1 MDEEIVHECLT
12 LLFQDPGSDVQG
24 VICHTLSDVE
34 ARVNTAIE
42 GIGCTVDQMRDAGI
56 HNGAC
61 AHWAWLYGNIK
72 PRVRQTPFGK
82 KMGGG
87 ADDIDFCVAGGVEGG
102 FAAVV
107 VSSEYDVFIDED
119 GTDGDLSFVIGFLCF
134 VKCDL
139 HIFRVCHGGSLG
151 NGIIGF
157 KRFSGLGRDSCLLF
171 SLFYHTWLSCC
182 RLDAKRRI
190 VWDKNDCVLLFFS
203 RCTMPV
209 EAALTAELREP
220 VKSSCRL
227 NKIPISIFPITLGL
241 C

>member
-1 MDEEIVHECLT
+1 MDKEIVHECLT
-12 LLFQDPGSDVQG
+12 FLFQDPGSNVQG

-34 ARVNTAIE
+34 ARVNAAIE

-139 HIFRVCHGGSLG
+139 HIFCVCHGGSLR
-151 NGIIGF
+151 NGINGF

-171 SLFYHTWLSCC
+171 SLFYHTWLS
-182 RLDAKRRI
+182 
-190 VWDKNDCVLLFFS
+190 LLS
-203 RCTMPV
+203 VRCQEAYSV
-209 EAALTAELREP
+209 E
-220 VKSSCRL
+220 
-227 NKIPISIFPITLGL
+227 
-241 C
+241 

>member
-1 MDEEIVHECLT
+1 MDKEIVHEYLT
-12 LLFQDPGSDVQG
+12 FLFQDPGSDVQG

-42 GIGCTVDQMRDAGI
+42 GIGCTVDQMWDAGI
-56 HNGAC
+56 HDGAC

-139 HIFRVCHGGSLG
+139 HVFRVCHGGSLG
-151 NGIIGF
+151 KYRVQG
-157 KRFSGLGRDSCLLF
+157 
-171 SLFYHTWLSCC
+171 
-182 RLDAKRRI
+182 
-190 VWDKNDCVLLFFS
+190 
-203 RCTMPV
+203 
-209 EAALTAELREP
+209 
-220 VKSSCRL
+220 
-227 NKIPISIFPITLGL
+227 
-241 C
+241 

>member
-1 MDEEIVHECLT
+1 MDKEFVHECLT

-56 HNGAC
+56 HDGTC

-134 VKCDL
+134 IKCDL
-139 HIFRVCHGGSLG
+139 HVFRVCHGGSLG

-157 KRFSGLGRDSCLLF
+157 KRFSGLSRDSCLL
-171 SLFYHTWLSCC
+171 
-182 RLDAKRRI
+182 
-190 VWDKNDCVLLFFS
+190 LLW
-203 RCTMPV
+203 
-209 EAALTAELREP
+209 
-220 VKSSCRL
+220 KH
-227 NKIPISIFPITLGL
+227 
-241 C
+241 

>member
-12 LLFQDPGSDVQG
+12 FLFQDSGSDVQG

-56 HNGAC
+56 HNGTC

-119 GTDGDLSFVIGFLCF
+119 GTDGDFSFAIGFLGF
-134 VKCDL
+134 AECDL
-139 HIFRVCHGGSLG
+139 HVFCVGHGDSLE
-151 NGIIGF
+151 
-157 KRFSGLGRDSCLLF
+157 KRFNGFNGFCGFNWGSAVHKIMEAPRSI
-171 SLFYHTWLSCC
+171 
-182 RLDAKRRI
+182 KRA
-190 VWDKNDCVLLFFS
+190 
-203 RCTMPV
+203 MPEGWYLV
-209 EAALTAELREP
+209 T
-220 VKSSCRL
+220 SH
-227 NKIPISIFPITLGL
+227 
-241 C
+241 

>member
-1 MDEEIVHECLT
+1 MKLLPAMGEEIVHERLT
-12 LLFQDPGSDVQG
+12 LPFQDPGSDVQG
-24 VICHTLSDVE
+24 VICHTFSDVE
-34 ARVNTAIE
+34 ARVDTAVE

-56 HNGAC
+56 HNGTC

-87 ADDIDFCVAGGVEGG
+87 ANDIDFCVAGGVEGG

-139 HIFRVCHGGSLG
+139 HVFRVCHGGSLG
-151 NGIIGF
+151 NESSGF
-157 KRFSGLGRDSCLLF
+157 KRFSGLSRDSCLL
-171 SLFYHTWLSCC
+171 
-182 RLDAKRRI
+182 
-190 VWDKNDCVLLFFS
+190 LLW
-203 RCTMPV
+203 
-209 EAALTAELREP
+209 
-220 VKSSCRL
+220 KH
-227 NKIPISIFPITLGL
+227 
-241 C
+241 

>member
-12 LLFQDPGSDVQG
+12 LLFQNPGSDVQG
-24 VICHTLSDVE
+24 VIRHTLSDVE

-42 GIGCTVDQMRDAGI
+42 GIGCTVDQMWDAGI
-56 HNGAC
+56 HDGTC

-139 HIFRVCHGGSLG
+139 HVFRVCHGGLLEKWDQR
-151 NGIIGF
+151 IQ
-157 KRFSGLGRDSCLLF
+157 KVQRARQRFMP
-171 SLFYHTWLSCC
+171 
-182 RLDAKRRI
+182 A
-190 VWDKNDCVLLFFS
+190 LFFILS
-203 RCTMPV
+203 YWAFPVVNQMPRD
-209 EAALTAELREP
+209 LQCGIKMTAFYCFFVLHH
-220 VKSSCRL
+220 VC
-227 NKIPISIFPITLGL
+227 
-241 C
+241 

>member
-1 MDEEIVHECLT
+1 MDEEIVHKCLT
-12 LLFQDPGSDVQG
+12 LLFQNPGSDVQG
-24 VICHTLSDVE
+24 VICHPLSDVE

-56 HNGAC
+56 HNGTA

-107 VSSEYDVFIDED
+107 VSSEDDVLIDED
-119 GTDGDLSFVIGFLCF
+119 GTDGDLSFVIGFLCL

-151 NGIIGF
+151 NGISEF
-157 KRFSGLGRDSCLLF
+157 KGFSGLKRDACLLF
-171 SLFYHTWLSCC
+171 LYFTILGFPGCC
-182 RLDAKRRI
+182 SDAKR
-190 VWDKNDCVLLFFS
+190 
-203 RCTMPV
+203 
-209 EAALTAELREP
+209 LT
-220 VKSSCRL
+220 V
-227 NKIPISIFPITLGL
+227 
-241 C
+241 